1 MQLVRSIV
9 RLAADSPSVQSS
21 ISMQSDTGWESR
33 GHSSMQI
40 RNEMA
45 LCSVIL
51 SWRSSDL
58 ESQFKLNCLNFIKSR
73 GHPWVNIKNTF
84 LVHNFLCIM
93 EVNWEKKYTCPRAFL
108 WSETTSVKG
117 KKEQSQQWNPD
128 FEPNL
133 HISSL
138 VKNQD
143 TGDLLLYSSFFS
155 QQHPPTVNFNT
166 VHDIK
171 THVGRRWDNS
181 KLLATCNIIRVWFTW
196 V

>member
-1 MQLVRSIV
+1 MGVSWPQFHADKKWNGTVLCDPIMEKFRSGI
-9 RLAADSPSVQSS
+9 P
-21 ISMQSDTGWESR
+21 I
-33 GHSSMQI
+33 QI
-40 RNEMA
+40 
-45 LCSVIL
+45 
-51 SWRSSDL
+51 
-58 ESQFKLNCLNFIKSR
+58 KLPQSR
-73 GHPWVNIKNTF
+73 GHPWVKIKNTF